1 MLHISLKNTSGWGL
15 LMKQHSNFSREND
28 KHSHKAGNFF
38 PQKDFL
44 CLLIYYN
51 CSRWGIY
58 FFRCKDFSV
67 HLFARFHFMNRNVY
81 LATLIF
87 CSYLRVSGRE
97 QLCAIKFY
105 SNNSE
110 EMQKYYPFKRVILQY
125 KTSQIQYSCTATEM
139 FQ

>member
-1 MLHISLKNTSGWGL
+1 MDAPYFIKEHLWMGASNEATLKFFTWER
-15 LMKQHSNFSREND
+15 QTFSQRR
-28 KHSHKAGNFF
+28 KFF
-38 PQKDFL
+38 ATKR
-44 CLLIYYN
+44 LLIYYN
-51 CSRWGIY
+51 CSSWGIY
-58 FFRCKDFSV
+58 FFCCKDFSV
-67 HLFARFHFMNRNVY
+67 HLFARFHFMNTNVY

-125 KTSQIQYSCTATEM
+125 KTSQIQYSCTAPEM